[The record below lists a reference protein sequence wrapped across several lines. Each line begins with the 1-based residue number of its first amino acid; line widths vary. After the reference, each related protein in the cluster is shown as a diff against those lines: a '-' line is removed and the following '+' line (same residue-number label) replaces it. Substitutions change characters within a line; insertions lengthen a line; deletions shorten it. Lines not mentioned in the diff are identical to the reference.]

1 MHAETV
7 KVHKFNLQ
15 REAAAHTSY
24 DLENIQTKTST
35 AKWFFFKSMAVTLL
49 VKDFINYANIFIK

>member
-1 MHAETV
+1 MHVDTV
-7 KVHKFNLQ
+7 KVHEFNLQ

>member
-1 MHAETV
+1 VCHIKKPAYTMHVETV
-7 KVHKFNLQ
+7 KVHEFNLQ

-35 AKWFFFKSMAVTLL
+35 AK
-49 VKDFINYANIFIK
+49 